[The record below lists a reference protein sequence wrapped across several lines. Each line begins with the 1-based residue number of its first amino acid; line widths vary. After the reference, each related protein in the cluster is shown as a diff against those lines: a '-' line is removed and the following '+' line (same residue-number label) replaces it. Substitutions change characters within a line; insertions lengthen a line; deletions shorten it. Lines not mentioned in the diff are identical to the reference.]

1 MIQEIAFEFSN
12 KRRDDLFYL
21 SMNGS
26 LGQIARSMPSIKLPD
41 FITNQLNSL
50 SYNMSWS
57 ETENEGSLLQHN
69 YNKET
74 FNFGLTK
81 RIYY

>member
-1 MIQEIAFEFSN
+1 MSSAIT
-12 KRRDDLFYL
+12 RREDSATHTV

-26 LGQIARSMPSIKLPD
+26 LGQIVRSMPSIKLPD
-41 FITNQLNSL
+41 FVINQLNSL

>member
-1 MIQEIAFEFSN
+1 
-12 KRRDDLFYL
+12 
-21 SMNGS
+21 MNGS
-26 LGQIARSMPSIKLPD
+26 LGQIARSVPTLKLPEY
-41 FITNQLNSL
+41 IMNQLNSL

-57 ETENEGSLLQHN
+57 ETKNEGTLLQHN

>member
-1 MIQEIAFEFSN
+1 M
-12 KRRDDLFYL
+12 
-21 SMNGS
+21 
-26 LGQIARSMPSIKLPD
+26 IKLIKIIY
-41 FITNQLNSL
+41 FIFFSFYFLFFPTVNAQEKIKIPEKFGNFLNTL

-57 ETENEGSLLQHN
+57 ETNNEGSLLQHN
-69 YNKET
+69 YDKET

>member
-1 MIQEIAFEFSN
+1 
-12 KRRDDLFYL
+12 
-21 SMNGS
+21 MNGN
-26 LGQIARSMPSIKLPD
+26 LGQIARSSMPDLKLNN

-50 SYNMSWS
+50 SYNLSWS
-57 ETENEGSLLQHN
+57 ETKNEGSLLQHN

-74 FNFGLTK
+74 LNFGLTK